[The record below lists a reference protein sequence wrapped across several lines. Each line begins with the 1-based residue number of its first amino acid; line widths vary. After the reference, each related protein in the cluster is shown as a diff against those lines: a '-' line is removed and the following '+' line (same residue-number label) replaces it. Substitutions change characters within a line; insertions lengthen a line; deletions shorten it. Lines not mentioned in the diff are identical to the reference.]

1 MNNNFVSIII
11 PAYNVGQFIS
21 ETLESVQRQTFDNWE
36 AIIVDDGSTDNA
48 VEVVKHFIQND
59 KRFRLIC
66 QPNGGVSKARNTGL
80 LAGSGTYLSFL
91 DGDDLW
97 RPTFLAELLSTFQ
110 NNDINMAYC
119 GYTHLY
125 ANGFS
130 RKFSYPYVDGNILLP
145 VVQGNTQLHIGA
157 ILVKRE
163 VIDKLGLLFTDGCL
177 VGQDQEFL
185 WKLASAV
192 TVQAVP
198 KELMIYRI
206 RNGSAITSKW
216 NWQKHIHAIYGFKRA
231 AEYILQH
238 SGTTYD
244 AENLQQILYRRVA
257 YKLYRFLWR
266 MIKNGYHSE
275 ARQVITNQDYNIY
288 FSYLQAENLKMI
300 DKLKYK
306 IVFSRN
312 EAWWKLAK
320 LF

>member
-1 MNNNFVSIII
+1 MSNLVSIII
-11 PAYNVGQFIS
+11 PAYNVGKFIQ
-21 ETLESVQRQTFDNWE
+21 ETLESVQKQDFNDWE
-36 AIIVDDGSTDNA
+36 AIIVDDGSTDDT
-48 VEVVKHFIQND
+48 VKVIEDFIRCDN
-59 KRFRLIC
+59 RFRLIC
-66 QPNGGVSKARNTGL
+66 QSNGGVSKARNTGIMAATGKY
-80 LAGSGTYLSFL
+80 LAFL
-91 DGDDLW
+91 DGDDMW
-97 RPTFLAELLSTFQ
+97 KSTFLTELMKPILTS
-110 NNDINMAYC
+110 DISMAYC

-125 ANGFS
+125 ANGLT
-130 RKFSYPYVDGNILLP
+130 RKFSYPYISGNILLS

-163 VIDKLGLLFTDGCL
+163 VVDRLGLLFTDGCL

-206 RNGSAITSKW
+206 RNGSAITAKW

-231 AEYILQH
+231 TEYILQH
-238 SGTTYD
+238 SAIMCD
-244 AENLQQILYRRVA
+244 AEKLQRILYQRVA

-266 MIKNGYHSE
+266 MIKNGYHCE